1 MMKRRSL
8 LLIAIV
14 LFLLWNLFTY
24 LLLASRQPD
33 KDADE
38 KKQLWQLKFDDFRL
52 ELQRQVADHDAI
64 LEVLNEA
71 RRNQLMA
78 RTTPAAERSVHEQ
91 GMHTLLA
98 SDPNVQ
104 LVVVVMAC
112 DRPSVNRNLDQLIK
126 YRPSPERFP
135 IIVSQDCGHGPTA
148 NMIESYLRQ
157 VTHIKHPDLSDMVL
171 TKKEEKFKGYYKIA
185 RHYKWALGQ
194 VFHRF
199 NYTAAIIVE
208 DDLDISP
215 DFYEY
220 FSATYSLLTADPTLW
235 CVSAW
240 NDNGKVGLIS
250 DNDAELLYRS
260 DFFPGLGW
268 MLEKKTWL
276 ELEDKWPKTFWDDWM
291 RHPDQRHDRACIRP
305 EISRTSTFGRQG
317 VSRGQF
323 FDKHLKFI
331 RHNEKF
337 VPFTEKN
344 LSYLL
349 KDNYDRAFLKAV
361 YGSPLVTSDDLM
373 RNTRSDQPAVR
384 IQYDNKDDF
393 KLKAKMLGIMDDMKA
408 GVPRSGYKGIVS
420 FIFNGQRV
428 YMSPPANWTTYD
440 TDVWS

>member
-1 MMKRRSL
+1 MKRRSL
-8 LLIAIV
+8 MLIAIV

-38 KKQLWQLKFDDFRL
+38 KKQLWQLKFDDFRV
-52 ELQRQVADHDAI
+52 ELQRQVADHEEI
-64 LEVLNEA
+64 LQVLNEA
-71 RRNQLMA
+71 KRNQML
-78 RTTPAAERSVHEQ
+78 RKTTPERSIHGHGPVL
-91 GMHTLLA
+91 G

-112 DRPSVNRNLDQLIK
+112 DRLSVTRNLDQLIK
-126 YRPSPERFP
+126 YRPSPEKFP
-135 IIVSQDCGHGPTA
+135 IIVSQDCGHEPTA
-148 NMIESYLRQ
+148 NVIASYRDQ
-157 VTHIKHPDLSDMVL
+157 VTHIQQPDLSDIAL
-171 TKKEEKFKGYYKIA
+171 SKKEEKFKGYYKIA

-240 NDNGKVGLIS
+240 NDNGKMGLIS
-250 DNDAELLYRS
+250 EDAELLYRS

-291 RHPDQRHDRACIRP
+291 RHTNQRHDRACIRP
-305 EISRTSTFGRQG
+305 EIPRTSTFGRQG
-317 VSRGQF
+317 VSRGQY

-337 VPFTEKN
+337 VPFTKRD

-349 KDNYDRAFLKAV
+349 KDNYDRTFLKAV
-361 YGSPLVTSDDLM
+361 YDSPLVSSDELM

-393 KLKAKMLGIMDDMKA
+393 KLKAKMLGIMEDLKA
-408 GVPRSGYKGIVS
+408 GVPRSGYRGIVS
-420 FIFNGQRV
+420 FVFRGQRV

-440 TDVWS
+440 TELWS